1 MIGLSLS
8 EDEVRDLAGRVV
20 RESLRIGRRSGGGYE
35 SVRIGYNSTDPTC
48 EDFALRVEEECWK
61 VGAHTI
67 LLPYSSRRERLR
79 FTLSPE
85 DSLREVSPMAK
96 ALARNVDA
104 TIYIGEQDQPGWA
117 SGLHDR
123 VRLSAPGRELIR
135 RILDR
140 RRVKWLYFG
149 WPIPGAAEYYGMPVE
164 EFRRIFFNA
173 IRSSYSGELREL
185 TSTYRRSLEGRS
197 LIRISHEDGS
207 MLEFRIDGRPILVD
221 DGVLSDEDLARGDVG
236 LNIPCGEVFVAPLET
251 TANGRIRFERTH
263 ISGFGEAEGLE
274 VSFRRGRITGFEAE
288 KGAENLKAFL
298 DANTGDKDRI
308 GEFGIGCNPGAEYT
322 GGSIIVDEKIY
333 GTIHIAIGN
342 NTGSYH
348 GRNRASSHLDL
359 IKDMRGGVVEADGV
373 EIMKYGKPSVD

>member
-1 MIGLSLS
+1 MSLS
-8 EDEVRDLAGRVV
+8 VEEMVEFAERVV
-20 RESLRIGRRSGGGYE
+20 RESMRIGRRRDGRFE

-48 EDFALRVEEECWK
+48 EDFALKVEEECWK
-61 VGAHTI
+61 VGAHT
-67 LLPYSSRRERLR
+67 LLVPSSSKRERLR

-96 ALARNVDA
+96 ALARCVDA

-117 SGLHDR
+117 SGIHDR
-123 VRLSAPGRELIR
+123 VRLSAPGRTLIR

-149 WPIPGAAEYYGMPVE
+149 WPIPGAAEYYGLPVE

-173 IRSSYSGELREL
+173 IRYSFSQELRDLISSY
-185 TSTYRRSLEGRS
+185 RRALEGRS

-207 MLEFRIDGRPILVD
+207 ELEFRIDGRPILVD
-221 DGVLSDEDLARGDVG
+221 DGTLSDEDLARGDVG
-236 LNIPCGEVFVAPLET
+236 LNIPSGEVFVAPLET
-251 TANGRIRFERTH
+251 TANGRIRFERVH
-263 ISGFGEAEGLE
+263 IPGFGKARDLE
-274 VSFRRGRITGFEAE
+274 IRFKKGRVVGFEADE
-288 KGAENLKAFL
+288 GAENFKAFL

-333 GTIHIAIGN
+333 GTLHIAIGN

-348 GRNRASSHLDL
+348 GKNKASSHLDM
-359 IKDMRGGVVEADGV
+359 IKDMRGGIVEADGV
-373 EIMKYGKPSVD
+373 KIMEDGKPSIE